1 VTYLRASSSRF
12 WASQLFAKW
21 SCIGFKQQKTVQPL
35 VRKFN
40 SNTKSVKVVS
50 IEFSTMFKAK
60 KWLQKLNNAQNMK
73 TISSHWIY
81 NHLIKLFIQF
91 KFYTHSNHNTDG
103 AIFCLSVQYAWDHIL
118 THNFICAHKIRNIFF
133 SMFWNVHMCSGHH
146 GCTTHW

>member
-1 VTYLRASSSRF
+1 VTYHRASSSRSL
-12 WASQLFAKW
+12 ASLLFAKW
-21 SCIGFKQQKTVQPL
+21 SYTGLKQQKSV
-35 VRKFN
+35 VRKFI
-40 SNTKSVKVVS
+40 SNTKSAKAVS
-50 IEFSTMFKAK
+50 IEISTMFKAKKK

-118 THNFICAHKIRNIFF
+118 THNFIGAHKIRNIFF

>member
-21 SCIGFKQQKTVQPL
+21 SCIGFKQKKTVQPL

-81 NHLIKLFIQF
+81 NHLIKLFISNSYKQKKTVQPLVRKFNSNTKSVKVVSIEFSTMF
-91 KFYTHSNHNTDG
+91 KAIKWLQKLNNAQNMKTH
-103 AIFCLSVQYAWDHIL
+103 I
-118 THNFICAHKIRNIFF
+118 
-133 SMFWNVHMCSGHH
+133 
-146 GCTTHW
+146 